1 MDYYDKYLKYKAKY
15 ANLKHLEKLYKNKD
29 WAGIIKNNENK
40 YKEAI
45 VALRENEQ
53 KLQGLVDNQTIAN
66 NNYYSDI
73 TNKNNEKILKKA
85 QREVNDLTNK
95 INKLQKL
102 VEKTNNAWKES
113 IITEMKAKVKAAQQD
128 VDAGKAYLS
137 TDNKN
142 ITISRELL
150 TKAKESHERAISK
163 LNKDILSGQESENE
177 LSRTVQ
183 TLNRVYQEQTDTL
196 GSLEARTAPPPV
208 TRRVNNINDEEED
221 NYQGSN

>member
-150 TKAKESHERAISK
+150 KKAKESHEKAISK